1 MADPFSYDSDIAPLR
16 GDNFGGALSPAYF
29 AQQNLDRQSMNLRR
43 EGMAVKIAQINQAAE
58 NQARNAQL
66 EFERANLA
74 ITETRRQIKNT
85 LDMEQQL
92 GTISPILNSIVE
104 NKDLDPIAQVSEIEK
119 LRLQNSKYT
128 VPNPAFNN
136 IFDSAVKSVQQRN
149 ASSEQVNQAAYL
161 MAQDGD
167 AEGVKNTFGGNVS
180 SGAAKAFY
188 DLAQSRTKKIQGIS
202 AAAAKEQQQQIGEK
216 QRGDTLSS
224 YNEQL
229 KVLQGIKPE
238 SSDKPLQGN
247 TKFGASGTGQTAPT
261 YSMETVKQLETI
273 YRRLNPSKR
282 KADLSGMS
290 PEELYKESL
299 EGTYAEIDRLTGNP
313 IQSTISKKSE

>member
-1 MADPFSYDSDIAPLR
+1 MADPFSYESDIAPLR
-16 GDNFGGALSPAYF
+16 GNNFGGALSPAYF

-43 EGMAVKIAQINQAAE
+43 EGMAVRIAEINQAAE

-66 EFERANLA
+66 EFDRANLA
-74 ITETRRQIKNT
+74 IAETRRQIKNT

-92 GTISPILNSIVE
+92 GTITPILNSIVE

-119 LRLQNSKYT
+119 LRLQNSKFT

-136 IFDSAVKSVQQRN
+136 IFDSAVKSIQQRN

-188 DLAQSRTKKIQGIS
+188 DLAQSRTKKIKGIS
-202 AAAAKEQQQQIGEK
+202 AGAAEEQKQQIAEK
-216 QRGDTLSS
+216 QRGDMLSS

-229 KVLQGIKPE
+229 KVLQQMEPE
-238 SSDKPLQGN
+238 SLNKPSQGGGA
-247 TKFGASGTGQTAPT
+247 FGDAGTGDIKQT
-261 YSMETVKQLETI
+261 YSMETIKQLETI

-299 EGTYAEIDRLTGNP
+299 EGTYTVIDELTGNP

>member
-16 GDNFGGALSPAYF
+16 GNNFGGALSPAYF

-43 EGMAVKIAQINQAAE
+43 EGMAVRIAEINQAAE

-66 EFERANLA
+66 EFDRANLA

-92 GTISPILNSIVE
+92 GTITPILNSIVE

-119 LRLQNSKYT
+119 LRLQNSKFT
-128 VPNPAFNN
+128 VSNPSFNN
-136 IFDSAVKSVQQRN
+136 VFNSAVESIQKRN

-188 DLAQSRTKKIQGIS
+188 DLAQSRTKKIKGIS
-202 AAAAKEQQQQIGEK
+202 AGAAEEQKQQVAEK
-216 QRGDTLSS
+216 QRGDMLSS

-229 KVLQGIKPE
+229 KVLQQMEPE
-238 SSDKPLQGN
+238 SLDKPSQGGGA
-247 TKFGASGTGQTAPT
+247 FGAAGTGDIKQT
-261 YSMETVKQLETI
+261 YSMETIKQLETI

-299 EGTYAEIDRLTGNP
+299 EGTYTVIDELTGNP

>member
-1 MADPFSYDSDIAPLR
+1 MADSFSYDSDIAPLR
-16 GDNFGGALSPAYF
+16 GNNFGGALSPAYF

-43 EGMAVKIAQINQAAE
+43 EGMAVRIAEINQAAE

-66 EFERANLA
+66 EFDRANLA

-92 GTISPILNSIVE
+92 GTITPILNSIVE

-119 LRLQNSKYT
+119 LRLQNSKFT
-128 VPNPAFNN
+128 VPNPSFNSV
-136 IFDSAVKSVQQRN
+136 FDSAVKSIQQRN

-167 AEGVKNTFGGNVS
+167 AESVKNTFGGNVS

-188 DLAQSRTKKIQGIS
+188 DLAQSRTKKIKGIS
-202 AAAAKEQQQQIGEK
+202 AGAAEEQKQQVAEK
-216 QRGDTLSS
+216 QRGDMLSS

-229 KVLQGIKPE
+229 KVLQQMEPE
-238 SSDKPLQGN
+238 SLDKPSQGGGA
-247 TKFGASGTGQTAPT
+247 FGAAGTGDIKQT
-261 YSMETVKQLETI
+261 YSMETIKQLETI

-299 EGTYAEIDRLTGNP
+299 EGTYTVIDELTGNP

>member
-1 MADPFSYDSDIAPLR
+1 MPATAGFSYESDIAPLR
-16 GDNFGGALSPAYF
+16 GDNFGGTLSPAYF
-29 AQQNLDRQSMNLRR
+29 SQQNLER
-43 EGMAVKIAQINQAAE
+43 EATAVRIAEIKTTAE

-66 EFERANLA
+66 EFDRANLA
-74 ITETRRQIKNT
+74 IAETRRQIKNT

-92 GTISPILNSIVE
+92 GTITPILNSIVE

-119 LRLQNSKYT
+119 LRLQNSKFT
-128 VPNPAFNN
+128 VPNPSFNN
-136 IFDSAVKSVQQRN
+136 VFDSAVKSIQQRN

-188 DLAQSRTKKIQGIS
+188 DLAQSRTKKIKGIS
-202 AAAAKEQQQQIGEK
+202 AGAAEEQKQQVAEK
-216 QRGDTLSS
+216 QRGDMLSS

-229 KVLQGIKPE
+229 KVLQQMEPE
-238 SSDKPLQGN
+238 SLDKPSQGGGA
-247 TKFGASGTGQTAPT
+247 FGAAGTGDIKQT
-261 YSMETVKQLETI
+261 YSMETIKQLETI

-299 EGTYAEIDRLTGNP
+299 EGTYTVIDELTGNP